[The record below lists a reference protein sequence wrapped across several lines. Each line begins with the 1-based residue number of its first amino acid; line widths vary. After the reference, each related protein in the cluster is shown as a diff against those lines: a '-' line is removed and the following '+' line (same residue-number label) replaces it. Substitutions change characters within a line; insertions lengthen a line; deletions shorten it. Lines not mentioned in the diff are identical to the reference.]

1 MYLKEVGSKVIRCR
15 FKIIRSLSET
25 CNTINQTLVSF
36 FFKKKNDALSIER
49 TIFELVSLQ
58 LTFLSK
64 RLSIKIIYELLVS
77 YLVIVI
83 VVNERT
89 NLIKQQYQMRM
100 SQKFVGADTRKQL

>member
-15 FKIIRSLSET
+15 FEIIRSFPKT
-25 CNTINQTLVSF
+25 CNTIIQTLISF
-36 FFKKKNDALSIER
+36 FFKKKDALSIAH

-64 RLSIKIIYELLVS
+64 RQSIKIIYELLVS

-100 SQKFVGADTRKQL
+100 SEKFVGADTRKQL

>member
-15 FKIIRSLSET
+15 FEIIRSFPKT
-25 CNTINQTLVSF
+25 CNTIIQTLISF
-36 FFKKKNDALSIER
+36 FFKKKDALSIAH

-64 RLSIKIIYELLVS
+64 RLSIKIYELLVS
-77 YLVIVI
+77 YLVIV
-83 VVNERT
+83 VVINERT

-100 SQKFVGADTRKQL
+100 SEKFVGADTRKQL